1 MTLLIPLYYK
11 KRNTMLSI
19 FKNLFKSNSVDLAQL
34 IKDGAAIVDVRSKAE
49 FATGHVKG
57 SINIP
62 LEQIGSSVEKLK
74 AYNHVI
80 TCCRSGN
87 RSGMAKRTLES
98 KGLKNVSNGGSW
110 QNVNQYK

>member
-1 MTLLIPLYYK
+1 
-11 KRNTMLSI
+11 MLSI
-19 FKNLFKSNSVDLAQL
+19 FKKLFSSNSVDISQL
-34 IKDGAAIVDVRSKAE
+34 IKDGAVIIDVRSKAE
-49 FATGHVKG
+49 FATGHVNG

-62 LEQIGSSVEKLK
+62 LEQISLNADKLK
-74 AYNHVI
+74 KYNHII

-98 KGLKNVSNGGSW
+98 LGIKNVTNGGSW

>member
-1 MTLLIPLYYK
+1 MF
-11 KRNTMLSI
+11 SI
-19 FKNLFKSNSVDLAQL
+19 FKNLFKSTNVDLAQL
-34 IKDGAAIVDVRSKAE
+34 IKDGAVIIDVRSKAE
-49 FATGHVKG
+49 FVTGHVKG

-62 LEQIGSSVEKLK
+62 LEQIGSNTDKLK
-74 AYNHVI
+74 SHKHII

-98 KGLKNVSNGGSW
+98 KGFKNVSNGGSW

>member
-1 MTLLIPLYYK
+1 MISRL
-11 KRNTMLSI
+11 
-19 FKNLFKSNSVDLAQL
+19 KNLFKSTNVDLAQL
-34 IKDGAAIVDVRSKAE
+34 IKDGAAIIDVRSKAE
-49 FATGHVKG
+49 FATGHVKD

-62 LEQIGSSVEKLK
+62 LEQIGSSVDKLK
-74 AYNHVI
+74 SYNHVI

-98 KGLKNVSNGGSW
+98 KGLKNVTNGGSW

>member
-1 MTLLIPLYYK
+1 
-11 KRNTMLSI
+11 MLSI
-19 FKNLFKSNSVDLAQL
+19 FKNLFKSTTVDLAQL
-34 IKDGAAIVDVRSKAE
+34 IKDGAVIVDVRSKSE
-49 FATGHVKG
+49 FASGHVKG

-62 LEQIGSSVEKLK
+62 LEQIGASAEKLK
-74 AYNHVI
+74 SHKHVI

-98 KGLKNVSNGGSW
+98 KGLRNVSNGGSW

>member
-1 MTLLIPLYYK
+1 MLL
-11 KRNTMLSI
+11 I
-19 FKNLFKSNSVDLAQL
+19 FKNLFKSTNVDLAQL
-34 IKDGAAIVDVRSKAE
+34 IKDGAVIIDVRSKAE
-49 FATGHVKG
+49 YATGHVKG

-62 LEQIGSSVEKLK
+62 LEQIGSNTDKLK
-74 AYNHVI
+74 SHNHII

-98 KGLKNVSNGGSW
+98 KGFKNVSNGGSW

>member
-1 MTLLIPLYYK
+1 
-11 KRNTMLSI
+11 MLSI
-19 FKNLFKSNSVDLAQL
+19 FKNLFKSTTVDLAQL
-34 IKDGAAIVDVRSKAE
+34 IKDGAVIVDVRSKAE

-62 LEQIGSSVEKLK
+62 LEQVGTNVDKLK